1 MSLPHAILGFLRVM
15 PMTGYDLKT
24 QAFDR
29 TVAHFW
35 SAVQQQI
42 YRELDKMDELGWV
55 TCEVEM
61 QTDRPPRKVFH
72 ITDTGRE
79 ELAAW
84 LKQPLPL
91 APRREPFLIQLFFAA
106 QLRNEDIIAL
116 LEDQRAGHQARLTAL
131 EQIVIPPMDD
141 PQQQRRQAL
150 TGLTL
155 DLGLRMERMYIDWL
169 THALAVVRSLPEDQN
184 C

>member
-1 MSLPHAILGFLRVM
+1 
-15 PMTGYDLKT
+15 
-24 QAFDR
+24 
-29 TVAHFW
+29 
-35 SAVQQQI
+35 
-42 YRELDKMDELGWV
+42 
-55 TCEVEM
+55 
-61 QTDRPPRKVFH
+61 
-72 ITDTGRE
+72 
-79 ELAAW
+79 
-84 LKQPLPL
+84 LPL

>member
-29 TVAHFW
+29 TVVHFW

-42 YRELDKMDELGWV
+42 YRELDKMDTQGWV

-61 QTDRPPRKVFH
+61 QMDRPPRKVYH
-72 ITDTGRE
+72 ITDAGRQE
-79 ELAAW
+79 FAAW

-91 APRREPFLIQLFFAA
+91 MQHREAFLIQLFFAA
-106 QLRNEDIIAL
+106 QLCNEDIIAL
-116 LEDQRAGHQARLTAL
+116 LENQRAGHQARLAAL
-131 EQIVIPPMDD
+131 ERIVIPPMDD
-141 PQQQRRQAL
+141 PTQRRRQAL

-155 DLGLRMERMYIDWL
+155 DLGLRMEHMYIDWL
-169 THALAVVRSLPEDQN
+169 TDALAIVRSLPDAPD

>member
-1 MSLPHAILGFLRVM
+1 MSLPHAILGFLQVM

-42 YRELDKMDELGWV
+42 YRELEKMNELGWV
-55 TCEVEM
+55 KCEVEM
-61 QTDRPPRKVFH
+61 QMDRPPRKVYH
-72 ITDTGRE
+72 ITDTGRQ
-79 ELAAW
+79 ELVAW

-91 APRREPFLIQLFFAA
+91 AAHREPFLIQLFFAA
-106 QLRNEDIIAL
+106 QLRNQDIRAL
-116 LEDQRAGHQARLTAL
+116 LEDQRAGHQARLATLA
-131 EQIVIPPMDD
+131 QIAIPPTDD

-150 TGLTL
+150 TKLTL
-155 DLGLRMERMYIDWL
+155 DLGLRTERMYIEWL
-169 THALAVVRSLPEDQN
+169 TDALTVVRSLPEDQN
-184 C
+184 R